1 MMGRSKVSTEPQ
13 DTGGVDRSAQKGAG
27 GLKVLGNP
35 ADRGGQWPLALI
47 RGVRTL
53 TVADHIRRTVMIP
66 NLIIRLW
73 AATNSRLCVRDER
86 GAGLVEY
93 ALLLVLIVI
102 VCVAAVGVI
111 GQSTSEP
118 YSELGSSIG

>member
-1 MMGRSKVSTEPQ
+1 
-13 DTGGVDRSAQKGAG
+13 
-27 GLKVLGNP
+27 
-35 ADRGGQWPLALI
+35 
-47 RGVRTL
+47 
-53 TVADHIRRTVMIP
+53 MIP

-73 AATNSRLCVRDER
+73 AATNSRISVRDER

-93 ALLLVLIVI
+93 ALLIALIVI

-111 GQSTSEP
+111 GQSTQEP